1 MENKMTKSK
10 VDTKALDQANNLD
23 TNLTNA
29 AAVQYAQSYAIQR
42 FEELIELFG
51 TTTWQTENVARA
63 FVSQAE
69 YLVKQKNT
77 QINKYLDQVQVA
89 EENQKRGMAMSQTA
103 IERAVHLKDQCEIEL
118 EDLSLYLTTAKI
130 AYEKT
135 VGKKYE
141 PLPQRGTPNKSRTA
155 AQRLADQKAEATKIK
170 K

>member
-1 MENKMTKSK
+1 MSNSK
-10 VDTKALDQANNLD
+10 VDTKALEEANNLE

-42 FEELIELFG
+42 FEELIVLFG

-69 YLVKQKNT
+69 YLVKQKHA
-77 QINKYLDQVQVA
+77 QINRYLAKVQ
-89 EENQKRGMAMSQTA
+89 EEEDNKKRGKAMSQTA
-103 IERAVHLKDQCEIEL
+103 IDRAVHLKDQCEIEL
-118 EDLSLYLTTAKI
+118 EDLSLYLSTSLT
-130 AYEKT
+130 AYEST

-141 PLPQRGTPNKSRTA
+141 PLPQSNTPNKSRTA
-155 AQRLADQKAEATKIK
+155 AQRLADQQAEAAKFK

>member
-1 MENKMTKSK
+1 MSKSK
-10 VDTKALDQANNLD
+10 VDTKALDQANNLE
-23 TNLTNA
+23 TNLTSA
-29 AAVQYAQSYAIQR
+29 AAVQYAQSYAVQR

-69 YLVKQKNT
+69 YLMKQKIIQVT
-77 QINKYLDQVQVA
+77 KYLGQIHDA
-89 EENQKRGMAMSQTA
+89 EENKKRGMAMSQTA
-103 IERAVHLKDQCEIEL
+103 IERATHLRDQCEIEL
-118 EDLSLYLTTAKI
+118 EDLSLYLDTAKI

-141 PLPQRGTPNKSRTA
+141 PLPQRSTPNKSRTA
-155 AQRLADQKAEATKIK
+155 AQRLADQQAEATKVK